1 MTEPV
6 RWGPGREEAFRQ
18 WMDYELTYAL
28 GARSGLERQWRDWLA
43 QYRPSARQPTR
54 SIPFEGASNAVMPL
68 TAIDVDQL
76 FASFM
81 QTLHATDDL
90 WSVSAFNERWEP
102 AAKPLQDFLTFLDK
116 TVLKMYTVNKRV
128 LLEMVKLGTGIYK
141 HGWTYERRP
150 VHKYTPEGK
159 WVKVEKAVSRPF
171 VDYVSLSDFIL
182 PPQATD
188 HQPDGPGGAS
198 WVAHRIRMPVE
209 RFRALA
215 NSWVPLYPKV
225 AKSDIDMILLFED
238 QAQTEHRRLIA
249 DLDYIRR
256 SWTTLSNT
264 NFDRDSG
271 VASTANPGGVGAQ
284 VREIELYEIHA
295 RFNAAG
301 PDDDIIVWYHRPTRK
316 ILRPI
321 VNPYHHGQRPF
332 EVVRYFPGDGFY
344 GIGVCEQKE
353 LFQQMISD
361 LFNFQHDNVM
371 LANSRMIVAREGSN
385 IAPGEPIYPGAVKI
399 VTGNV
404 NEDFKAWQMGEI
416 YPSLPQLIQFVQA
429 VGERRSSVSD
439 LQLGN
444 LQSLPSRTPAST
456 IQSLLAE
463 GKRRPDLTIRDMRYA
478 GVGVLGLRMI
488 QYLQQYATSPMKIDG
503 QQWLTIATET
513 LGMPEGNFVAEKL
526 ATPAESAE
534 MGLGVS
540 ISAVS
545 GTANKELEKQNLQSL
560 LALHAQLAPQFL
572 QLVQVAVQMQGS
584 PVGAVALELAD
595 GQSKLYRRLLEQHD
609 FRDPD
614 QISPEISSAA
624 GAGAGSP
631 PGIDQGGGGFPP
643 AAGPGPGMAG
653 VPEGAGMGLP
663 FGGGGV
669 PVGPPA

>member
-1 MTEPV
+1 MTDPIK
-6 RWGPGREEAFRQ
+6 WGPGREDAFRQ
-18 WMDYELTYAL
+18 YLDFELTYAL
-28 GARSGLERQWRDWLA
+28 AARSGLERQWRDWLA
-43 QYRPSARQPTR
+43 QYRPSVRQPTR
-54 SIPFEGASNAVMPL
+54 SIPFEGASNAVLPL

-116 TVLKMYTVNKRV
+116 TVLGMYRVNKRV

-150 VHKYTPEGK
+150 VHRYSPEGK
-159 WVKVEKAVSRPF
+159 WIKVDKVVSRPF
-171 VDYVSLSDFIL
+171 VDYVSLADFIL
-182 PPQATD
+182 PPQAID
-188 HQPDGPGGAS
+188 HQPDVPGGAQ
-198 WVAHRIRMPVE
+198 WIAHRIRMPVE
-209 RFRALA
+209 RFKALA
-215 NSWVPLYPKV
+215 NSWVPLYPSV
-225 AKSDIDMILLFED
+225 SQATIDMVLLFEER
-238 QAQTEHRRLIA
+238 AQTDHGRVIS

-256 SWTTLSNT
+256 AWTTV

-271 VASTANPGGVGAQ
+271 IASTANPGGVGAFP
-284 VREIELYEIHA
+284 REIELFEVHA
-295 RFNAAG
+295 RFNASGSAE
-301 PDDDIIVWYHRPTRK
+301 DDIIVWYHRPTRS
-316 ILRPI
+316 IIRP
-321 VNPYHHGQRPF
+321 VLNPYHHGHRPF

-353 LFQQMISD
+353 LFQTMISD

-399 VTGNV
+399 TTGNV

-456 IQSLLAE
+456 VQSLLAE
-463 GKRRPDLTIRDMRYA
+463 GKRRPDLTIRDMRYS
-478 GVGVLGLRMI
+478 GLGVLGLRMI
-488 QYLQQYATSPMKIDG
+488 QLIQQYATSPLDVNG
-503 QQWLTIATET
+503 EQWLQIAIDT
-513 LGMPEGNFVAEKL
+513 LGMPEGQLVAEKL

-572 QLVQVAVQMQGS
+572 QLVQVATQMPGT
-584 PVGAVALELAD
+584 PVGQVALELAD
-595 GQSKLYRRLLEQHD
+595 GQAKLYRRLLEQHD

-614 QISPEISSAA
+614 QISPEISPAQA
-624 GAGAGSP
+624 GPPQP
-631 PGIDQGGGGFPP
+631 PGSQPGGDPN
-643 AAGPGPGMAG
+643 AGIPGQDPGMAG
-653 VPEGAGMGLP
+653 LLQGAGMGVP

-669 PVGPPA
+669 PLGPQP